1 MVEKIESVMN
11 STGQDSV
18 NQQAIDAQ
26 RDQLIERLI
35 QSVNASFDV
44 FAVYLGYRLGY
55 YEALSKYGAQTSTEL
70 AKNTGTAERYTRE
83 WLEQQAVAGILAVSN
98 PQADA
103 LERRFLLPAG
113 HEEALVARNSEN
125 FMPPL
130 MQVLVAVTR
139 PMEAVVQ
146 AYRSGEG
153 VPLSAYGEDFVQ
165 GQGAVNR
172 VTFLREIGSY
182 WLPSMPD
189 VDARLKADPPARV
202 ADIGTGTGWSSIGMA
217 LHYPNIQVD
226 GFDLDER
233 SIEVARENARQYGV
247 EDRVHFYVHD
257 AADPAL
263 DGRYDLVTS
272 FEALHD
278 MSNPVGALQTMRRMT
293 NHTGT
298 VLIVDER
305 VAENFS
311 PDAEED
317 RMMYGW
323 SILHCLPVG
332 MVGKPSAATGTVMRP
347 KTLRSYAQQAG
358 FKDIEVLPV
367 ENYFFRL
374 YRLVC

>member
-1 MVEKIESVMN
+1 MAEKIESVMN
-11 STGQDSV
+11 NTVQDAV
-18 NQQAIDAQ
+18 NQQAIEAQ

-55 YEALSKYGAQTSTEL
+55 YEALSNHGAQTSTEL

-83 WLEQQAVAGILAVSN
+83 WLEQQVVSGLLAVSN

-113 HEEALVARNSEN
+113 HEEALAARNSAN

-130 MQVLVAVTR
+130 MQVMVAVTR

-153 VPLSAYGEDFVQ
+153 VPLSEYGEDFVQ

-172 VTFLREIGSY
+172 ATFLQEIGSY

-189 VDARLKADPPARV
+189 VDARLKSDPPARV

-233 SIEVARENARQYGV
+233 SIEVARENARQFGV
-247 EDRVHFYVHD
+247 EDRVHFHVHD

-278 MSNPVGALQTMRRMT
+278 MSNPVGALDTMRRMA

-317 RMMYGW
+317 RIMYGW

-332 MVGKPSAATGTVMRP
+332 MVGQPSAATGTVMRP

-358 FKDIEVLPV
+358 FQDIEVLPV
-367 ENYFFRL
+367 ENFFFRL